1 MDIEINVCKMENDLH
16 ALVSTDKILLLSEV
30 RESKTLVG
38 IYTSFTEVGTSAGE
52 KENSPNE
59 AT

>member
-1 MDIEINVCKMENDLH
+1 MENDLH

-59 AT
+59 AA